1 MTSCKELTE
10 KLKEEKEVMA
20 DDLAQWKKNFENL
33 EAESRKLFE
42 EMKKE
47 VEKKDEVIEELSC
60 ANEELKS
67 YIDCLS
73 KSEGIAYQGKKVSEV
88 KKKSRTLKCF
98 ISRARIALW
107 FAESFGLDIS
117 SMNVVEKCTGTVH
130 TVSLADTKTTPISS
144 DSSDSGQS
152 DKCHGFNALSDTEKE
167 KVEEVLFLLDKFY
180 VSDEFYHEITMLH
193 DSLPRSYLVK
203 QRRDELNK
211 LLSISK
217 TPGKFE
223 GCQVDFHHTLTECL
237 EKFIA
242 ENPDFNFDENPV
254 KIKFSADGAKMTR
267 STNFII
273 LSLAV
278 LDDKNA
284 NALQEAFHD
293 VFDHINNLNQTKQVK
308 VGDRDINVE
317 VFLGGDYKFLL
328 MVLGLLNA
336 TSNHSCVW
344 CKIHKDN
351 RWDMSYD
358 LSYYN
363 SAPLKRTI
371 EEVIAMAGKANK
383 NYCCARQPL
392 LHIDLDHVVVDELHL
407 MLRIVD
413 VLIDNLIEEVLEW
426 DKMEDLRKKRNEERG
441 IHLNKLISTI
451 RSCGVSFNIWQKTNA
466 DGKMSGKYEC
476 TSLLSN
482 DKKILLNILP
492 AKLRTVIH
500 EESCNEVIKI
510 WEDFHNLYKIISKAN
525 PTSED
530 VASHFEN
537 SKAWVELFVSL
548 SAKRKG
554 YTRARVTPYMHTMV
568 YHLPRFISLY
578 KTVKLF
584 SGQGVEMN
592 NDVARSVVLRK
603 SNKWDCTS
611 DVLKLESRQRE
622 LSQHERQKRAYE
634 KEDEDYWQ
642 KGILEKRQQ
651 KRTKSV

>member
-1 MTSCKELTE
+1 
-10 KLKEEKEVMA
+10 
-20 DDLAQWKKNFENL
+20 
-33 EAESRKLFE
+33 
-42 EMKKE
+42 
-47 VEKKDEVIEELSC
+47 
-60 ANEELKS
+60 
-67 YIDCLS
+67 
-73 KSEGIAYQGKKVSEV
+73 
-88 KKKSRTLKCF
+88 
-98 ISRARIALW
+98 
-107 FAESFGLDIS
+107 
-117 SMNVVEKCTGTVH
+117 
-130 TVSLADTKTTPISS
+130 
-144 DSSDSGQS
+144 
-152 DKCHGFNALSDTEKE
+152 
-167 KVEEVLFLLDKFY
+167 
-180 VSDEFYHEITMLH
+180 
-193 DSLPRSYLVK
+193 
-203 QRRDELNK
+203 
-211 LLSISK
+211 
-217 TPGKFE
+217 
-223 GCQVDFHHTLTECL
+223 
-237 EKFIA
+237 
-242 ENPDFNFDENPV
+242 
-254 KIKFSADGAKMTR
+254 
-267 STNFII
+267 
-273 LSLAV
+273 
-278 LDDKNA
+278 
-284 NALQEAFHD
+284 
-293 VFDHINNLNQTKQVK
+293 
-308 VGDRDINVE
+308 
-317 VFLGGDYKFLL
+317 
-328 MVLGLLNA
+328 
-336 TSNHSCVW
+336 
-344 CKIHKDN
+344 
-351 RWDMSYD
+351 MSYD

-476 TSLLSN
+476 TSLLGN

-568 YHLPRFISLY
+568 HHLPRFISLY

-584 SGQGVEMN
+584 SGQGVEKN